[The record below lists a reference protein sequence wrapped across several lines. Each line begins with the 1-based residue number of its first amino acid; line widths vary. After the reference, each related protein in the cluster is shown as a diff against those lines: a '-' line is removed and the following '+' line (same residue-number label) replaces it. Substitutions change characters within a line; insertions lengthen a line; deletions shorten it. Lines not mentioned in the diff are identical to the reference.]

1 MKTEV
6 ESNTKRKLQRGPSV
20 IAEVSFLQSTF
31 CRENELQQN
40 PDRAPCRS
48 DSGSFFSSALEYCW
62 PRVHLPTAAAPGG
75 PLFIYICPI
84 IVRSPRLMC
93 QWSNDVHSCVLGPQ
107 KERPHPAAA
116 ADAFCLWLLSLLLLL
131 WWTQHAPWPSLPS
144 ATTSS
149 KQQKPS
155 TFWRYLKDIPRNL
168 QSLEPRTETSTDRKS
183 LKEH

>member
-31 CRENELQQN
+31 CRENELQEN

-75 PLFIYICPI
+75 P
-84 IVRSPRLMC
+84 
-93 QWSNDVHSCVLGPQ
+93 Q

-131 WWTQHAPWPSLPS
+131 WWTQHVPWPSLPS

-149 KQQKPS
+149 KQQKLS